1 MEPYPHFHS
10 PPSMCVCAQWL
21 CDPMDYSPLSFS
33 VHGISQARI
42 LEGLPFPSPEGLPN
56 SGIKPTS
63 PASAGGFFTTELPGK
78 PLLLFKSPSSWY
90 FVTAALRNT
99 PT

>member
-42 LEGLPFPSPEGLPN
+42 LEGLPFPSPEDLPN
-56 SGIKPTS
+56 SGTEPESLAWEVDSLPLEPPEKPYH
-63 PASAGGFFTTELPGK
+63 GD
-78 PLLLFKSPSSWY
+78 
-90 FVTAALRNT
+90 NC
-99 PT
+99 